1 MPIPFTAHV
10 DWRGGAISK
19 DFRNQNESNPNPLQ
33 ATTFTPVCPVVNVT
47 LKLRV
52 WLQCLLLRTSSG
64 KRLKRQWLH
73 SCAGFGRHL
82 PGISSPDSVR
92 PRFRHL
98 HHPPPDFVTYLNPIL
113 RFVIPPSSPNHPNFK
128 GINGQ
133 LPNLDLI
140 NTVAHI
146 SQLPSYLPDHP
157 GLQRYL
163 AGRTIVKQMS
173 YGFTGSPSGPEGLFS
188 TYGIDAI
195 SLFAHPADGP
205 HGFQTLSTIIES
217 SLRSLNNLLERL
229 TIKGLAKWGI
239 ANQEWENTLYAL
251 LYHLRNLDLK

>member
-1 MPIPFTAHV
+1 
-10 DWRGGAISK
+10 
-19 DFRNQNESNPNPLQ
+19 
-33 ATTFTPVCPVVNVT
+33 
-47 LKLRV
+47 
-52 WLQCLLLRTSSG
+52 
-64 KRLKRQWLH
+64 
-73 SCAGFGRHL
+73 
-82 PGISSPDSVR
+82 
-92 PRFRHL
+92 
-98 HHPPPDFVTYLNPIL
+98 
-113 RFVIPPSSPNHPNFK
+113 

-146 SQLPSYLPDHP
+146 VRWTGSCPVTIHSEPLEPSYPSYLPDHP

-205 HGFQTLSTIIES
+205 HGFQTLGTIIES

-229 TIKGLAKWGI
+229 H
-239 ANQEWENTLYAL
+239 QSFFLY
-251 LYHLRNLDLK
+251 